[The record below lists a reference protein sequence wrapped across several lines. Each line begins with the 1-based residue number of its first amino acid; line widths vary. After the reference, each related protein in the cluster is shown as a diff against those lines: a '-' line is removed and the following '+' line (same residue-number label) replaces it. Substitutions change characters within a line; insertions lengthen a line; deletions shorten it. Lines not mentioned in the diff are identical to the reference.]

1 MKFSDFYNQKIE
13 KKTSI
18 VKADIR
24 IQSLIEEIK
33 DLKNNLVDL
42 WGRVD
47 IPNSDLTSRIF
58 DIEKKFNSIEKE
70 TKLISNGLN
79 KVNSDSHKYFGDFE
93 LRFSETLENFESL
106 AEKINR
112 SFSGFVTKQDLEQLN
127 LKIDSKAVDLSYI
140 EELKKE
146 YNSLKESIESILLST
161 GTMEKSTAALKQR
174 TEDNR
179 LSSDEKFKLMDDL
192 LQDSNYQL
200 KTELDSS
207 IEINKLNLEHF
218 ERVTKQALEK
228 LNLKIDSQVD
238 DLNLQ
243 MKDSIF
249 QLKTELESL
258 VEKINK
264 SLSENFVDEKIRL
277 LENRIDLVDQV
288 AYEKMETDLI
298 GMPIKSI
305 GGNRT
310 PFFRVEEKR

>member
-218 ERVTKQALEK
+218 EKVTKQALEK
-228 LNLKIDSQVD
+228 LNLKINSQVD

-288 AYEKMETDLI
+288 AYEKIETDLI

>member
-79 KVNSDSHKYFGDFE
+79 KVNFDSHKYFGDFE

-112 SFSGFVTKQDLEQLN
+112 SFSVFVTKQDLEQLN

-218 ERVTKQALEK
+218 EKVTKQALEK
-228 LNLKIDSQVD
+228 LNLKINSQVD

-288 AYEKMETDLI
+288 AYEKIETDLI

>member
-127 LKIDSKAVDLSYI
+127 LKIDSKAIDLSYI

>member
-161 GTMEKSTAALKQR
+161 GTMEKSTAVLKQR

>member
-79 KVNSDSHKYFGDFE
+79 KVNFDSHKYFGDFE

-112 SFSGFVTKQDLEQLN
+112 SFSVFVTKQDLEQLN

-218 ERVTKQALEK
+218 EKVTKQALEK
-228 LNLKIDSQVD
+228 LNLKINSQVD

-305 GGNRT
+305 GGHRT